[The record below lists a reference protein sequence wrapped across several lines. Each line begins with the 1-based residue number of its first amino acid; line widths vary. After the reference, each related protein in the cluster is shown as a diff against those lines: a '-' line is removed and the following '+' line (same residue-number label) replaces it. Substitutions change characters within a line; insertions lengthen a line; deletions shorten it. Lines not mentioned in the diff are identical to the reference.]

1 MTRGLSEPN
10 NYATLRKL
18 AAGVPATQTI
28 VEIGTY
34 KGASAIALADGAR
47 SGFGAHVVTIDP
59 HDLPGFRTTT
69 GRGKAKNVID
79 FTDPAIRL
87 EAERAIMAAGHGEH
101 ITMVRAF
108 STDAAEYYDG
118 PPVGMLHIDGDHR
131 EGAVRRDYAAWEPHL
146 APHAVV
152 AFDDYR
158 NDWFP
163 GVVNVVTKLV
173 DKGLLTD
180 PVMYG
185 RLAVCHRL

>member
-59 HDLPGFRTTT
+59 HDLPGFRV
-69 GRGKAKNVID
+69 GHDG
-79 FTDPAIRL
+79 TDYTNPAIRVA
-87 EAERAIMAAGHGEH
+87 AERAIKAAGHDEH

-158 NDWFP
+158 ADWFP

-180 PVMYG
+180 PVTHG